1 MSNRISTGIAAV
13 GRVKGRNHMSSSNL
27 IRWCGVASLAGGAV
41 YVLQGIIMLAVPQK
55 DPFVSFSDY
64 LIEVLNIISILGVLA
79 GIAGLHALQRERR
92 ERYGWF
98 VAASSLIAFI
108 GFALQL
114 MASVIFISARGGVP
128 VGRVVVLTGALM
140 TLVGVVLLGAVILR
154 RRALPLWYG
163 VFFIV
168 GNLVGLISF
177 EQQGGAILL
186 GIVWGVTGY
195 VLLSSRRSAVEQ
207 QPTRV
212 S

>member
-1 MSNRISTGIAAV
+1 MSDRIWTGIAAA
-13 GRVKGRNHMSSSNL
+13 GGVKERNHMASSNL
-27 IRWCGVASLAGGAV
+27 TRWCGLAALAGGAV
-41 YVLQGIIMLAVPQK
+41 YVLQGIIMLASPQK

-64 LIEVLNIISILGVLA
+64 LIEILNIISILGVLA
-79 GIAGLHALQRERR
+79 GIAGLHALQREQR

-98 VAASSLIAFI
+98 GAASSLLAFI

-114 MASVIFISARGGVP
+114 VASVIFISAGGGVP
-128 VGRVVVLTGALM
+128 VGRVVVLIGGLT
-140 TLVGVVLLGAVILR
+140 TLVGVALLGAAILR

-163 VFFIV
+163 VLFLV
-168 GNLVGLISF
+168 GNLVGLVSF

-195 VLLSSRRSAVEQ
+195 VLLSSWIAVEQ

-212 S
+212 N

>member
-1 MSNRISTGIAAV
+1 M
-13 GRVKGRNHMSSSNL
+13 KGRNLTSSSNL
-27 IRWCGVASLAGGAV
+27 IRWCGLAVLAGGAV
-41 YVLQGIIMLAVPQK
+41 YVLGGIIVLAAPQK

-64 LIEVLNIISILGVLA
+64 LLEGLNILSILGVLA

-98 VAASSLIAFI
+98 GAASSLIAFI

-114 MASVIFISARGGVP
+114 VASVIFIFAGGGVP
-128 VGRVVVLTGALM
+128 VGRVVVLTGALT
-140 TLVGVVLLGAVILR
+140 TLVGVVLLGAAILR

-163 VFFIV
+163 VLFIV
-168 GNLVGLISF
+168 GNLLGLITF

-195 VLLSSRRSAVEQ
+195 VLLSSRRSPVEQ
-207 QPTRV
+207 QAVRV
-212 S
+212 SVSS

>member
-1 MSNRISTGIAAV
+1 MSDRAWSGIAAA
-13 GRVKGRNHMSSSNL
+13 GGVKERNHMASSNL
-27 IRWCGVASLAGGAV
+27 IRWCGVVGLAGGAV
-41 YVLQGIIMLAVPQK
+41 YVLQGIIMLASPQK

-64 LIEVLNIISILGVLA
+64 LIEILNIISILGVLA
-79 GIAGLHALQRERR
+79 GIAGLHALQREQR

-98 VAASSLIAFI
+98 GAASSLLAFI

-114 MASVIFISARGGVP
+114 VASVIFISAGGGVP
-128 VGRVVVLTGALM
+128 VGRVVVLIGGLT
-140 TLVGVVLLGAVILR
+140 TLVGVALLGSAILR

-163 VFFIV
+163 VLFLV
-168 GNLVGLISF
+168 GNLVGLVSF

-195 VLLSSRRSAVEQ
+195 VLLSSWIAVEQ

-212 S
+212 N

>member
-1 MSNRISTGIAAV
+1 
-13 GRVKGRNHMSSSNL
+13 
-27 IRWCGVASLAGGAV
+27 
-41 YVLQGIIMLAVPQK
+41 VLGGIINLAAPQT

-64 LIEVLNIISILGVLA
+64 LLEVLNILSIVGVLA

-98 VAASSLIAFI
+98 GTASSLIAFI

-114 MASVIFISARGGVP
+114 VASVIFISAGGGVP

-163 VFFIV
+163 VLFIV
-168 GNLVGLISF
+168 GNLVGLVTF

-195 VLLSSRRSAVEQ
+195 VLLSGRSAVEQ
-207 QPTRV
+207 QPTSV

>member
-1 MSNRISTGIAAV
+1 MAA
-13 GRVKGRNHMSSSNL
+13 
-27 IRWCGVASLAGGAV
+27 LAGGAV
-41 YVLQGIIMLAVPQK
+41 YVLGGIIVLAAPQK

-64 LIEVLNIISILGVLA
+64 LLEGLNILSILGVLA
-79 GIAGLHALQRERR
+79 GIAGLYALQKERR

-98 VAASSLIAFI
+98 GVASSLVAFI

-114 MASVIFISARGGVP
+114 VASVIFLSAGGGVP

-140 TLVGVVLLGAVILR
+140 TLVGVALLGAAILR

-163 VFFIV
+163 VLFIV
-168 GNLVGLISF
+168 GNLVGLVTF

-195 VLLSSRRSAVEQ
+195 VLLSGRSAAER
-207 QPTRV
+207 QPT
-212 S
+212 SAS